1 MATIL
6 GVPRAC
12 NTKVGNTGQPS
23 CDTKIQKLTM
33 LILAYDGFKIP
44 ASSLITF
51 EDALAHLR
59 AATIAALPKNRVYPI
74 KTVEGLTDNTEA
86 SEVIKSGYGNPQY
99 SNEKPHTF
107 EIDTE
112 NLGIGYYKNLR
123 KFKGQKNLRAFWVD
137 TTFIG
142 GQKNA
147 NGDLVP
153 FECTFDAKQV
163 KVGDGGGTITKN
175 MVDFSLKRATALS
188 DDIEQIVF
196 DEDYDL
202 ANDLYGV
209 LGVELSSPAAW
220 VVKAKEMITKTDLYD
235 SYADALAVTGAW
247 KATNAVTGAA
257 IAVSTVVKDI
267 VNKGW
272 TITLAT
278 VTAADITLADPAALA
293 ALNVGSST
301 AGGYETEGGVR
312 LGE

>member
-1 MATIL
+1 MSTIL
-6 GVPRAC
+6 SVPRAC
-12 NTKVGNTGQPS
+12 NTKAGNTGQPS

-44 ASSLITF
+44 ASELTSF
-51 EDALAHLR
+51 EDALAYLQS
-59 AATIAALPKNRVYPI
+59 ATIAALPKNRIYPI

-86 SEVIKSGYGNPQY
+86 AEVIKSGYGNPQY
-99 SNEKPHTF
+99 SNEKPHSF

-147 NGDLVP
+147 AGDLVP
-153 FECTFDAKQV
+153 FECTFDAKQT
-163 KVGDGGGTITKN
+163 KVGDGGGAITKN
-175 MVDFSLKRATALS
+175 MVDFSLKRSTALS
-188 DDIEQIVF
+188 DDIETIVF

-202 ANDLYGV
+202 ANDLFGI
-209 LGVELSSPAAW
+209 LDVELSSPAAG
-220 VVKAKEMITKTDLYD
+220 VVVAKTMISKENLYD
-235 SYADALAVTGAW
+235 SYADALAVVGAW
-247 KATNAVTGAA
+247 KAIDAISGAALTVSAVTKN
-257 IAVSTVVKDI
+257 TTY
-267 VNKGW
+267 KGW
-272 TITLAT
+272 NITFTGGT
-278 VTAADITLADPAALA
+278 VADIALANPAALA